1 MSEGFKIVN
10 TQNRPLIPIEP
21 ALRSIKVSKDWKD
34 SEGKV
39 IDPKLESIMV
49 ELYKNGSATGNKLEL
64 NKENNWSGEFANL
77 KYSDALALG
86 EHNYTVKEVGE
97 ENGKIVLD
105 GKSYKVDVSGDMKS
119 GYVIT
124 NTQDKPLIP
133 LEPALRNIK
142 VSKDWKDSEGKVIDP
157 KVESIMVELY
167 KNGSATGNKLELNK
181 ENNWSAEFTKLKVSE
196 TVGGENNDYTVKE
209 VNGEDGKIKIADK
222 WYKVSVS
229 GNMSEGF
236 KIVNTQNRP
245 LTPMEPALRSIK
257 VSKDWKDSEGK
268 VIDPKVENIMVE
280 LYKNGSA
287 TGNKLEL
294 NKENNWSAE
303 FTKLKVSETVGGE
316 NNDYTVKEVN
326 GEDGKIKIADK
337 WYKVSVSGNMS
348 EGFKIVNTQN
358 RPLTPME
365 PALRSIKVSKDWKD
379 SEGKVIDPK
388 VESIMVELYKNGSA
402 TGNKLELNK
411 ENNWSGEFANLKYSD
426 ALALGEHN
434 YTVKEVGGE
443 NGKIVLDGK
452 SYKVDVSGDMKS
464 GYVITNTQDRPL
476 TPMEPALRSIKVS
489 KDWKDS
495 EGNKINSPV
504 KEIVVELYKNG
515 SATGMKKELN
525 ASNNW
530 SAEFTHLKKLD
541 SLSLLENS
549 YTVKEVGG
557 ENGKI
562 HFDGVGY
569 NVELSGNMKCGFTI
583 TNRKFKPNN
592 PNEPSKPNKPN
603 KPNKPSKP
611 NRPNK
616 PNSIVTIKF
625 EKNWKNS
632 MGVKI
637 DAPVKEIYVELY
649 KNGVATG
656 EVKRL
661 DKTNNWSSQF
671 QKLKYNHD
679 NGGVKNNYTVK
690 EVGEE
695 DGYIKF
701 ADKWYES
708 EVDEYRDNR
717 FRITN
722 TEQEIFMGKTPIYKD
737 ILVTKV
743 WKDTDG
749 NEIDSPEIKSVK
761 VKLYKNNEKIGEEEL
776 KESNSWYSKFKRVD
790 VSDKSSEYT
799 VKEEGEESGKIKI
812 DGKTFKVEVTG
823 NIRNGFTVT
832 NKMTASSKTDDVP
845 IKKSTSD
852 SGKAD
857 SSSKS
862 KMLPKTG
869 EAIFPVLYSTILG
882 SLGLLLFLIG
892 YKRNKNEKKVK

>member
-1 MSEGFKIVN
+1 
-10 TQNRPLIPIEP
+10 
-21 ALRSIKVSKDWKD
+21 
-34 SEGKV
+34 
-39 IDPKLESIMV
+39 
-49 ELYKNGSATGNKLEL
+49 
-64 NKENNWSGEFANL
+64 
-77 KYSDALALG
+77 
-86 EHNYTVKEVGE
+86 
-97 ENGKIVLD
+97 
-105 GKSYKVDVSGDMKS
+105 
-119 GYVIT
+119 
-124 NTQDKPLIP
+124 
-133 LEPALRNIK
+133 
-142 VSKDWKDSEGKVIDP
+142 
-157 KVESIMVELY
+157 
-167 KNGSATGNKLELNK
+167 
-181 ENNWSAEFTKLKVSE
+181 
-196 TVGGENNDYTVKE
+196 
-209 VNGEDGKIKIADK
+209 
-222 WYKVSVS
+222 
-229 GNMSEGF
+229 
-236 KIVNTQNRP
+236 
-245 LTPMEPALRSIK
+245 MEPALRS
-257 VSKDWKDSEGK
+257 V
-268 VIDPKVENIMVE
+268 
-280 LYKNGSA
+280 
-287 TGNKLEL
+287 
-294 NKENNWSAE
+294 
-303 FTKLKVSETVGGE
+303 
-316 NNDYTVKEVN
+316 
-326 GEDGKIKIADK
+326 
-337 WYKVSVSGNMS
+337 
-348 EGFKIVNTQN
+348 
-358 RPLTPME
+358 
-365 PALRSIKVSKDWKD
+365 
-379 SEGKVIDPK
+379 
-388 VESIMVELYKNGSA
+388 
-402 TGNKLELNK
+402 
-411 ENNWSGEFANLKYSD
+411 
-426 ALALGEHN
+426 
-434 YTVKEVGGE
+434 
-443 NGKIVLDGK
+443 
-452 SYKVDVSGDMKS
+452 
-464 GYVITNTQDRPL
+464 
-476 TPMEPALRSIKVS
+476 KVS

-541 SLSLLENS
+541 SLSLLGNS

-603 KPNKPSKP
+603 KPSKP

-616 PNSIVTIKF
+616 LNSIVTIKF

-695 DGYIKF
+695 DGYIKL

-708 EVDEYRDNR
+708 EVDEYRHNR

-722 TEQEIFMGKTPIYKD
+722 TEQEIFMGKTPIYND
-737 ILVTKV
+737 IVVTKV
-743 WKDTDG
+743 WKDIDG
-749 NEIDSPEIKSVK
+749 KKIDSLEIKSVK
-761 VKLYKNNEKIGEEEL
+761 VELYKNNEKIGKKEL
-776 KESNSWYSKFKRVD
+776 KESNSWSSKFEKVD
-790 VSDKSSEYT
+790 ISDKSSEYT

-823 NIRNGFTVT
+823 DIRNGFTVT
-832 NKMTASSKTDDVP
+832 NKMIDSSKTEDVP